1 MDNYLLRYAIDNV
14 WQNPAVDRQFSY
26 ELQQVTPRYGVRSNY
41 VVEYT
46 RYFLPTNNTRDYYH
60 IYQIGQVIPANLG
73 YPGKRDTWISLANLA
88 QQELTLID
96 VYQTNGI
103 RYNMSETYVM
113 VTSKS
118 NLLVAVKL
126 NDRFPALDDN
136 KLYIHFYHNGYFNS
150 PRSVD
155 AGKHWIECR
164 SGSVANSA
172 AIRQLQIQLSDLVT
186 AKGATA
192 MYFIN
197 GKPVNEISIVTCQP
211 GDYYDFVMDPSIKRV
226 VELKVEDLPV
236 FNSTLDTQRKYI
248 IHYSGM
254 GDDVIDFYDDLTV
267 HLIKYGTAPGNYAG
281 ITYHHNQGIWL
292 RQLTHRDYSM
302 PVSRVQELIAENPG
316 WDGIGDTYVKVYI
329 RHGAYDRPLIADANR
344 IWELYK
350 LKDVD
355 ILQCM
360 TGTGAMNPLWR
371 AENLERTAYVEFM
384 SAPPKFIYPI
394 TYNEPTLT
402 NQAKIDAQN
411 FAGEVFG
418 YHECAKLLN
427 DNPAKV
433 YTDPATGIRMVDLA
447 FNFWRNVTLFEY
459 DATGYLLGYHY
470 QEGGDTYNVVD
481 ASCEYVEAITGKGSD
496 NLHGVYGLDP
506 IALNPR
512 YNFRVYI
519 SPVVGGI
526 ITRNWVDITDLSNRN
541 EYGFL
546 DTTDLDAPV
555 WHWVPNTDKPFTGYL
570 RTDEYF
576 YLKELTF
583 TDNPGIIRF
592 TIADTEDHPT
602 GPVTK
607 TMEIPFGELDLF
619 MNRKSLIS
627 GLDFYDNGTM
637 IVINNLEARQ
647 TDGIQT
653 ILTRGTGFCSPELKR
668 YPPGE
673 LGFVE
678 YNVLSNDSVY
688 QIHSHK
694 VQRIVVDGRYMDY
707 HDVIFEEDS
716 GGRVM
721 DNVRNGAPYSIQ
733 TPQVVLKSVFE
744 NDYKALVE
752 DDIRDK
758 QTSEAMTYY
767 FPKREREL
775 VDVIPRPYLVY
786 SSFSNK
792 VLYDLVKGT
801 LKPPFI
807 NGQYSDQ
814 DIVNYMRGY
823 EWLQPFDIL
832 NRDYNTNH
840 VRVYPHWNTL
850 PIGLTDDQYTF
861 YIRVLKLYL
870 RQPMELSPF
879 IYITRT

>member
-14 WQNPAVDRQFSY
+14 WQNPAVDRQYSY
-26 ELQQVTPRYGVRSNY
+26 KLQQVTPRYGVRGNY
-41 VVEYT
+41 VVEQT
-46 RYFLPTNNTRDYYH
+46 RYYLPTNNNRDYYH

-73 YPGKRDTWISLANLA
+73 YPGKRDVWINLATLA
-88 QQELTLID
+88 QQDLTLID

-103 RYNMSETYVM
+103 RYSMSETYVM

-136 KLYIHFYHNGYFNS
+136 NLYIHFYHNGYFNS

-155 AGKHWIECR
+155 AGKHWIETR
-164 SGSVANSA
+164 SGSAASAA
-172 AIRQLQIQLSDLVT
+172 AIRQLQIQLMDLVT
-186 AKGATA
+186 AKGGFP
-192 MYFIN
+192 MYFVN

-211 GDYYDFVMDPSIKRV
+211 GDYYDFVLDASIKKV
-226 VELKVEDLPV
+226 VELKIEDLAV

-248 IHYSGM
+248 VHYPGPS
-254 GDDVIDFYDDLTV
+254 DDVIDYFDDLTV
-267 HLIKYGTAPGNYAG
+267 HLIKYGTAPGNYTG
-281 ITYHHNQGIWL
+281 LTYHQNQGIWL

-302 PVSRVQELIAENPG
+302 PVTRVQELIAENPG
-316 WDGIGDTYVKVYI
+316 WDGIGDTYVKLYI
-329 RHGAYDRPLIADANR
+329 RHGAYARPLVADSSR

-350 LKDVD
+350 LSDTN

-360 TGTGAMNPLWR
+360 TGTGANNPIWR
-371 AENLERTAYVEFM
+371 AENLERAAYVEFM
-384 SAPPKFIYPI
+384 AAPAKQIYPI
-394 TYNEPTLT
+394 TYNEPALT
-402 NQAKIDAQN
+402 TQAKIDAQN

-418 YHECAKLLN
+418 YHECAKLMN

-433 YTDPATGIRMVDLA
+433 YVDPGTGLRRVDLA
-447 FNFWRNVTLFEY
+447 YYFWRNVTLFEY
-459 DATGYLLGYHY
+459 DSTGYLLGHYY
-470 QEGGDTYNVVD
+470 QEGGQIYNVVNAD
-481 ASCEYVEAITGKGSD
+481 CEYVEAITGKGSD
-496 NLHGVYGLDP
+496 DLHGVYGNEP
-506 IALNPR
+506 VELNPY
-512 YNFRVYI
+512 YNFRVY
-519 SPVVGGI
+519 VCKVWGGI
-526 ITRNWVDITDLSNRN
+526 PTGEWVDITDAPDRN
-541 EYGFL
+541 TYGFL
-546 DTTDLDAPV
+546 DTTNLDAPV
-555 WHWVPNTDKPFTGYL
+555 WNWVVPSTQYQGYL

-583 TDNPGIIRF
+583 GDNPGIIRF
-592 TIADTEDHPT
+592 AIAGVENQNGTM
-602 GPVTK
+602 VNK
-607 TMEIPFGELDLF
+607 TFEIPFGELDLF
-619 MNRKSLIS
+619 MNRKSMIY
-627 GLDFYDNGTM
+627 GLDFWDDGKM
-637 IVINNLEARQ
+637 IAVSNLEARS
-647 TDGIQT
+647 TSGIQT
-653 ILTRGTGFCSPELKR
+653 ILTRGTGFCSPEMKR

-678 YNVLSNDSVY
+678 YDVLSNDSIY
-688 QIHSHK
+688 QIHTHK

-707 HDVIFEEDS
+707 HDVVFEEDA

-721 DNVRNGAPYSIQ
+721 DNVRNGAPYQIQ
-733 TPQVVLKSVFE
+733 TPQVVLKTVFE
-744 NDYKALVE
+744 NDYEARVA
-752 DDIRDK
+752 DDQRD
-758 QTSEAMTYY
+758 QWTSEAMTYY
-767 FPKREREL
+767 FPKRDREL
-775 VDVIPRPYLVY
+775 VDVIERPYLVY
-786 SSFSNK
+786 SIFSNK

-823 EWLQPFDIL
+823 EWMQPFDIL
-832 NRDYNTNH
+832 NREYNTNH

-861 YIRVLKLYL
+861 YTRVLKLYL